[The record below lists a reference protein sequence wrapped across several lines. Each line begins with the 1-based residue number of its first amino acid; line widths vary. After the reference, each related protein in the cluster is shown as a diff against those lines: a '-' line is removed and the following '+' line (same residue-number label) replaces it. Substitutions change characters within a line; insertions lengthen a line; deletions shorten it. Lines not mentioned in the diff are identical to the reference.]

1 MAENRT
7 ETLVS
12 TKNQN
17 EAEAVMDFLATLDQ
31 NEKKDFL
38 VFMQGIKFAKNLN
51 PQSQAV

>member
-1 MAENRT
+1 MADNRT

-12 TKNQN
+12 TKNQS
-17 EAEAVMDFLATLDQ
+17 EAEAVMDFLSTLDQ

-51 PQSQAV
+51 PQTQAV